1 MPRPGAWGDTLLAPI
16 IASATK
22 LPAVNLLTT
31 LENHDTKTVVR
42 LVVRLKLT
50 TDDVGQNSLG
60 YQLVDLGIGVCS
72 AEAFV
77 DDSVPD
83 VQVAS
88 DVPQLG
94 WMFRTRVAVIHEQTN
109 VIWDFPLIR
118 EDLRASR
125 KVDRGVCYLTAF
137 NTAVQGAPF
146 SVRVVGI
153 IRAYCL
159 V

>member
-1 MPRPGAWGDTLLAPI
+1 MARPGAWGDTLLSTI
-16 IASATK
+16 IASASKMPVTD
-22 LPAVNLLTT
+22 LLTP

-42 LVVRLKLT
+42 LIVRITIT

-83 VQVAS
+83 VQVAG

-94 WMFRTRVAVIHEQTN
+94 WMFRTRVPVIHEQTN
-109 VIWDFPLIR
+109 VIWHFPVIDK
-118 EDLRASR
+118 DLRASR

-146 SVRVVGI
+146 SVRLTGL